1 MSAPL
6 VTAPADKRFRRA
18 QVKPSTRPRRT
29 TPSPRWRVAAI
40 VAAAVAVL
48 VVVAWSVASV
58 LRSPWLHVQDIRV
71 AGTHR
76 MSEGDVLSVLDEL
89 KGRHM
94 FDVDLA
100 EWQDRLHALPW
111 VHDATLRRELPS
123 TIAVRIAERVP
134 MAIARVGST
143 LYLVDL
149 EGMMIDEYGP
159 AYAAFNLPIV
169 EGLST
174 PGSVALA
181 IDQERL
187 SLTGRVL
194 ASFNAQP
201 VLARQ
206 VSQID
211 VSDTDNVVVWLNG
224 DPTALHLG
232 GEQFAARVQQYLDLG
247 ATVRERLSSGL
258 EYVDLRF
265 PDRLYVKPVR
275 QASAGTRP

>member
-1 MSAPL
+1 MTAPV

-29 TPSPRWRVAAI
+29 GPSPWWRVAALLI
-40 VAAAVAVL
+40 AAAGVVT
-48 VVVAWSVASV
+48 VVAWTVASA
-58 LRSPWLHVQDIRV
+58 RTSPWLRVQDIRV

-76 MSEGDVLSVLDEL
+76 MSEGDVLGVLDEL
-89 KGRHM
+89 RGRHM
-94 FDVDLA
+94 FDVDLS
-100 EWQDRLHALPW
+100 EWQDRLQALPW

-123 TIAVRIAERVP
+123 TIAVRIIERVP
-134 MAIARVGST
+134 MATARLGST
-143 LYLVDL
+143 LYLVDID
-149 EGMMIDEYGP
+149 GMIIDEYGP

-174 PGSVALA
+174 PGHTTLTIEQGRLALA
-181 IDQERL
+181 
-187 SLTGRVL
+187 GRVL
-194 ASFNAQP
+194 GSFGTQP

-211 VSDTDNVVVWLNG
+211 VSDADNVVVWLNG

-232 GEQFAARVQQYLDLG
+232 REQFAARVQQYLDLG
-247 ATVRERLSSGL
+247 ATMRERLSSGL

-275 QASAGTRP
+275 QASVGPRP

>member
-1 MSAPL
+1 MTAPV

-29 TPSPRWRVAAI
+29 GPPPWWRVAALLIAVSGVLAVI
-40 VAAAVAVL
+40 VWTAASA
-48 VVVAWSVASV
+48 
-58 LRSPWLHVQDIRV
+58 RTSPWLRVQDIRV

-76 MSEGDVLSVLDEL
+76 MSEGDVLGVLDEL
-89 KGRHM
+89 KGQHM

-100 EWQDRLHALPW
+100 EWQDRLQALPW

-123 TIAVRIAERVP
+123 TIAVRITERVP
-134 MAIARVGST
+134 MATARLGST
-143 LYLVDL
+143 LYLVDID
-149 EGMMIDEYGP
+149 GMIIDEYGP

-181 IDQERL
+181 IDQGRL
-187 SLTGRVL
+187 ALAGRVVG
-194 ASFNAQP
+194 SFGAQP

-206 VSQID
+206 VSQVD

-232 GEQFAARVQQYLDLG
+232 REQFAARVQQYLDLG
-247 ATVRERLSSGL
+247 ATMRERLSSGL

-275 QASAGTRP
+275 QAAAGPQP

>member
-1 MSAPL
+1 MTPPV

-29 TPSPRWRVAAI
+29 GSRRWGRVAAL
-40 VAAAVAVL
+40 L
-48 VVVAWSVASV
+48 VVAGGVVAMVAGTLMSDRTSSW
-58 LRSPWLHVQDIRV
+58 LRVQDIRV

-76 MSEGDVLSVLDEL
+76 MSDGDVLSVLDEL

-100 EWQDRLHALPW
+100 EWQDRLQALPW

-123 TIAVRIAERVP
+123 TIAVRISERRP
-134 MAIARVGST
+134 MAIARLDAT
-143 LYLVDL
+143 LYLIDID
-149 EGMMIDEYGP
+149 GMIIDEYGP

-174 PGSVALA
+174 PGHTTLTIDQGRLALA
-181 IDQERL
+181 
-187 SLTGRVL
+187 GRVL
-194 ASFNAQP
+194 GSFGTQP
-201 VLARQ
+201 ELARQ
-206 VSQID
+206 VSQVD
-211 VSDTDNVVVWLNG
+211 VSDADNVVVWLNG

-232 GEQFAARVQQYLDLG
+232 HEQFAARVQQYLDLG
-247 ATVRERLSSGL
+247 PTVRDRLSSGL

-275 QASAGTRP
+275 QASAGPRP

>member
-1 MSAPL
+1 MSAPV

-29 TPSPRWRVAAI
+29 GPSPWWRVAALS
-40 VAAAVAVL
+40 VAAVG
-48 VVVAWSVASV
+48 VVSVIAWATASA
-58 LRSPWLHVQDIRV
+58 RTAPWLRVQDIRV

-76 MSEGDVLSVLDEL
+76 MSEGDVLGVLDEL

-123 TIAVRIAERVP
+123 TIAVRITERVP
-134 MAIARVGST
+134 MAIARLGTV
-143 LYLVDL
+143 LYLVDV

-174 PGSVALA
+174 PGSSVLSIDQTRLALA
-181 IDQERL
+181 
-187 SLTGRVL
+187 GRVL
-194 ASFNAQP
+194 GAFGVQP

-211 VSDTDNVVVWLNG
+211 VSDADNVVIWLNG

-232 GEQFAARVQQYLDLG
+232 SEQFAARVQQYLDLG

>member
-1 MSAPL
+1 MTAPV

-29 TPSPRWRVAAI
+29 GPSPWWRVAALL
-40 VAAAVAVL
+40 VAAAGVVT
-48 VVVAWSVASV
+48 VVAWTVASA
-58 LRSPWLHVQDIRV
+58 RTSPWLRVQDIRV

-76 MSEGDVLSVLDEL
+76 MSEGDVLGVLDEL
-89 KGRHM
+89 RGRHM
-94 FDVDLA
+94 FDVDLS
-100 EWQDRLHALPW
+100 EWQDRLQALPW

-123 TIAVRIAERVP
+123 TIAVRIIERVP
-134 MAIARVGST
+134 MATARLGST
-143 LYLVDL
+143 LYLVDID
-149 EGMMIDEYGP
+149 GMIIDEYGP

-174 PGSVALA
+174 PGHTTLTIDQGRLALA
-181 IDQERL
+181 
-187 SLTGRVL
+187 GRVL
-194 ASFNAQP
+194 GSFGTQP

-211 VSDTDNVVVWLNG
+211 VSDADNVVVWLNG

-232 GEQFAARVQQYLDLG
+232 REQFAARVQQYLDLG
-247 ATVRERLSSGL
+247 ATMRERLSSGL

-275 QASAGTRP
+275 QASVGPRP